1 MRRDAIER
9 CMQIKQ
15 SRQVVENFYLRYK
28 EYLFAWIKVSK
39 RSKDKKIN
47 MSGDIDQIFEL

>member
-1 MRRDAIER
+1 MIYEKGCYRKMHA
-9 CMQIKQ
+9 IKQ
-15 SRQVVENFYLRYK
+15 SRQVVENFYLRYI

-47 MSGDIDQIFEL
+47 MSGDID

>member
-1 MRRDAIER
+1 MHA
-9 CMQIKQ
+9 IKQ
-15 SRQVVENFYLRYK
+15 SRQVVENFYLRYI

-47 MSGDIDQIFEL
+47 MSGDID